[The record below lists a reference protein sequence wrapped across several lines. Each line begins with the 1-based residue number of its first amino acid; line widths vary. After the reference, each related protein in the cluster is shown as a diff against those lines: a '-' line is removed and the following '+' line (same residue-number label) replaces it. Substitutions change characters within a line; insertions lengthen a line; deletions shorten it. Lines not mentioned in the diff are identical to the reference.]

1 MDKKTFNIEGMTCAA
16 CVRSVEK
23 ATSKVEGVEKVT
35 VNLVTNKMEVEYDA
49 AKADIKNIEES
60 VKKAGYKATLMTEPK
75 QFSVEGMTCAA
86 CVNTV
91 EKTAKKTPGVLTAEV
106 NLTTE
111 KLKIT
116 VDPSVFNADELKRK
130 VMIAGYQLKTEKTL
144 DEHQKSKDRATKIM
158 LWKFIISAL
167 FTLPLLYIAMGHMIG
182 LPLPSYLDPHMAS
195 ETFALTQLFLTIPVI
210 LVGYQFYLIGFKTL
224 FHRNPNMDTLV
235 ALGTGAAFV
244 HGLYN
249 TMLIVT
255 GKLHTADLYFESA
268 AVIITLII
276 LGKYFETISKGK
288 TSEAIKK
295 LVDLSPKTAV
305 VFINNEEHV
314 IPVDDVIKDD
324 LIVVKPGERV
334 PVDGIIVEGNSSI
347 DESMIT
353 GESIPV
359 EKKIGDSVIG
369 ASINKNGAITIRATK
384 VGKDSTLAQII
395 KLVEDAQSSKAPI
408 AKLADKI
415 SGIFVP
421 IVMSLAALTFIF
433 WLLMGESIDF
443 SLSNMIAVLVIAC
456 PCALGL
462 ATPTAIMVGTGKGAS
477 NGILIKS
484 GEALEKAH
492 EVDVVVLDKTGTI
505 TLGIP
510 QVKKIISTSNYSEDQ
525 LLQIAASL
533 EAKSEH
539 PLGEAIVK
547 AAKDKN
553 FKFKTVD
560 NFLNHPGFGVEGMIE
575 GKSIRIGNLKFVNA
589 LKVKIGQLQKLADE
603 LSQAGN
609 TLIYVVVD
617 QTVVGLIAI
626 ADAIKPTSKKAIK
639 ALQNKGIKVYMMTG
653 DHQITAN
660 AIASE
665 VGITDVISEV
675 LPEDKSKEVGK
686 LKDLGHKV
694 AMVGDGIND
703 APALALADVGIA
715 IGNGTD
721 VAIESADIV
730 LMKNDLMDVSTA
742 IELSKKTIIN
752 IKENLFWAF
761 FYNILGIPVAMG
773 VLYLFGGPLL
783 NPMLAGAA
791 MSFSSVSVVMNAL
804 RLRRFKPQRKEE
816 LA

>member
-1 MDKKTFNIEGMTCAA
+1 MEKKQFEIEGMTCAA

-23 ATSKVEGVEKVT
+23 AATKVEGVSQVT
-35 VNLVTNKMEVEYDA
+35 VNLITNKMEVTYDPA
-49 AKADIKNIEES
+49 VTKLKDISENVE
-60 VKKAGYKATLMTEPK
+60 KAGYKAVLLTEPR
-75 QFSVEGMTCAA
+75 QYSVEGMTCAA
-86 CVNTV
+86 CVNAV
-91 EKTAKKTPGVLTAEV
+91 EKTAKKVPGVLGAEV

-111 KLKIT
+111 KLRIT
-116 VDPSVFNADELKRK
+116 VDPNLFDADQLKRK
-130 VMIAGYQLKTEKTL
+130 IMIAGYRLQTERTL
-144 DEHQKSKDRATKIM
+144 DEHQQKKERATQVM
-158 LWKFIISAL
+158 LIKFILSAL

-182 LPLPSYLDPHMAS
+182 LPLPAWLDPHHANKA
-195 ETFALTQLFLTIPVI
+195 FALTQLALTIPVVLI
-210 LVGYQFYLIGFKTL
+210 GYQFYFIGFKTL

-235 ALGTGAAFV
+235 ALGTGAAFL
-244 HGLYN
+244 HGLYV
-249 TMLIVT
+249 TILIVFDQI
-255 GKLHTADLYFESA
+255 HMADLYFESA

-295 LVDLSPKTAV
+295 LVDLSPKTATVIIQGEYHV
-305 VFINNEEHV
+305 V
-314 IPVDDVIKDD
+314 PVEDVMKDD
-324 LIVVKPGERV
+324 LIVVKPGERM
-334 PVDGIIVEGNSSI
+334 PVDGIIVEGMSSI

-359 EKKIGDSVIG
+359 EKKPGDLVIG
-369 ASINKNGAITIRATK
+369 ASMNKNGALTIKATK
-384 VGKDSTLAQII
+384 VGKDSTLSQII

-408 AKLADKI
+408 AKLADQI

-421 IVMSLAALTFIF
+421 IVMVLAALTFIF
-433 WLLMGESIDF
+433 WLIRGESIDF

-492 EVDVVVLDKTGTI
+492 EINVVVLDKTGTI
-505 TLGIP
+505 TQGIP
-510 QVKKIISTSNYSEDQ
+510 QVKQVISTSHLSEAE
-525 LLQIAASL
+525 LIQIAASL
-533 EAKSEH
+533 EVKSEH
-539 PLGEAIVK
+539 PLGKAIVRY
-547 AAKDKN
+547 ATERN
-553 FKFKTVD
+553 YKFKTVTD
-560 NFLNHPGFGVEGMIE
+560 FLNHPGYGVEGKIDS
-575 GKSIRIGNLKFVNA
+575 KPIRIGNLKFIQA
-589 LKVKIGQLQKLADE
+589 MKIKIGQLQKVADE
-603 LSQAGN
+603 LSMSGN
-609 TLIYVVVD
+609 TLIYIVID
-617 QTVVGLIAI
+617 QTLVGLIAI
-626 ADAIKPTSKKAIK
+626 ADTIKPSSKAAIE
-639 ALQNKGIKVYMMTG
+639 ALKSKGIRVYMMTG
-653 DHQITAN
+653 DHQITAQ
-660 AIASE
+660 AIAKE
-665 VGITDVISEV
+665 VGITDVIAEV

-686 LKDLGHKV
+686 LKEAGYKV

-742 IELSKKTIIN
+742 IELSKRTIIN

-761 FYNILGIPVAMG
+761 FYNTLGIPVAMG

-783 NPMLAGAA
+783 DPMLAGAA

-804 RLRRFKPQRKEE
+804 RLKRFKPKRRE
-816 LA
+816 A